1 MILSIKADVRLDWA
15 IHHRG
20 IGVQHGLEDGS
31 ECGLLALAW
40 DAKSYNAGSLKTSVK
55 RVSDKTEGTLIGGQR
70 MAQTRRMGKRNRRAY
85 LLSAPRFSPYRS
97 GQTHA
102 DRSLRPFP
110 VSPHYVGAHGR
121 PPDLFCPIPVR
132 LSIVGGQGVIRDH
145 GLKISRFIA

>member
-55 RVSDKTEGTLIGGQR
+55 RVSDKTEGT
-70 MAQTRRMGKRNRRAY
+70 
-85 LLSAPRFSPYRS
+85 
-97 GQTHA
+97 HA

-110 VSPHYVGAHGR
+110 VSPHYVDAHGR

-145 GLKISRFIA
+145 GLTISRFIA